1 MCKRCALWRWRHI
14 ASCTVGGAYSQPRI
28 GCGFFTSCVSAA
40 VDRKGWQM
48 QTAKLWMSRGRSETT
63 STAVVDDDYVD
74 NNHDSWLMINDYD
87 SIVIHQIFFYTR
99 GLTGLSSLLHR
110 CLLRLFLLCMY
121 AVSDKTYSSGKG
133 ATAGFEHPERAL
145 GKPGKRAP
153 GVKKC
158 CLCCSKFGDCPV
170 VTALTALGLVGV
182 VEMLPNVA
190 LVLSSMHVCQRCT
203 LPCTA
208 QWW

>member
-1 MCKRCALWRWRHI
+1 M
-14 ASCTVGGAYSQPRI
+14 T
-28 GCGFFTSCVSAA
+28 
-40 VDRKGWQM
+40 
-48 QTAKLWMSRGRSETT
+48 
-63 STAVVDDDYVD
+63 
-74 NNHDSWLMINDYD
+74 MIKDYD
-87 SIVIHQIFFYTR
+87 SIVIYQIFFYTT

-133 ATAGFEHPERAL
+133 AIAGFEHPERAL

-170 VTALTALGLVGV
+170 VTALTALSLVGV
-182 VEMLPNVA
+182 VEMLPDVA

-208 QWW
+208 QWWQTVMITDTTTSQSPCQGGRSLSLAMMRRHV